1 MRDKFVSI
9 RLTEEE
15 REQVRKIARDY
26 NISIAEVSR
35 LALQLFFTEMADRE
49 VKLGGTNR

>member
-1 MRDKFVSI
+1 MRNKFVST

-15 REQVRKIARDY
+15 REQVRKIANDY
-26 NISIAEVSR
+26 NIPIAEVFR

-49 VKLGGTNR
+49 VKTGGKDH